1 MASVINGT
9 NIVLYEYDS
18 NAIYYFNGG
27 TAQGTFDSIVCKE
40 LSRSQVAGTSVDF
53 NKTGAGTIASFI
65 TDALDP
71 NVTTIPAGTWTFSAY
86 YSILTA
92 FAGAQVQ
99 YELYKYNG
107 SVATLLFSSAA
118 TSTTTLTTLVKTLYT
133 TTMTVTQ
140 TTIAATDRLLI
151 KVIYAGT
158 TTNQITLYTQSTNV
172 AQVTTTIPL
181 GTPMGAST
189 SCSFE
194 ASTEQVEVTSQTSAW
209 FREFKNDI
217 TSWTVNCD
225 GFIALSGY
233 SYLAL
238 MQKQLNR
245 ASIDVRFSI
254 DNDNADASGTYGY
267 SIVSGTANI
276 TSISLSAPVEGAS
289 TYSLAL
295 QGTGAYSITGTQ
307 VIDGGSTISTSS
319 VNSFSYTAAGGETS
333 VTFAGAIGATCISVT
348 RGGVEV
354 RLIAT
359 SGVPTDENV
368 SFNSATGVL
377 TFATARPLEVD
388 EFVRMIVK

>member
-1 MASVINGT
+1 MASAINGT

-71 NVTTIPAGTWTFSAY
+71 GVTTIPAGTWTFSAY

-92 FAGAQVQ
+92 FASAQVK

-107 SVATLLFSSAA
+107 SVATLLFTSA
-118 TSTTTLTTLVKTLYT
+118 TTTTLTSLAKTLYT
-133 TTMTVTQ
+133 TQMTVTE
-140 TTIAATDRLLI
+140 TTISATDRLLV
-151 KVIYAGT
+151 KVVYFGT

-194 ASTEQVEVTSQTSAW
+194 SSTDQVEVTSQTSAW

-217 TSWTVNCD
+217 TSWTVTCD

-254 DNDNADASGTYGY
+254 DNDNDDGSGTYGY

-289 TYSLAL
+289 TYSLSL

-319 VNSFSYTAAGGETS
+319 VNSFSYVAAGGETS

-354 RLIAT
+354 RAIAT
-359 SGVPTDENV
+359 SGTPTDENV

-388 EFVRMIVK
+388 EFVRMITK

>member
-1 MASVINGT
+1 MASAINGT

-18 NAIYYFNGG
+18 NAIYFFNGG

-53 NKTGAGTIASFI
+53 TKTGAGTIASFI

-71 NVTTIPAGTWTFSAY
+71 GVTTIPAGTWTFSAY

-107 SVATLLFSSAA
+107 SIATLLFASE
-118 TSTTTLTTLVKTLYT
+118 VKTLT
-133 TTMTVTQ
+133 ALTKTLISNEMPVTQ
-140 TTIAATDRLLI
+140 TTISATDRLLI

-158 TTNQITLYTQSTNV
+158 TTNQITLYTQSSNV

-181 GTPMGAST
+181 GTPFGAST
-189 SCSFE
+189 NCTFNTSVD
-194 ASTEQVEVTSQTSAW
+194 QVEITTLATGSYKEYIGSQINWDVS
-209 FREFKNDI
+209 
-217 TSWTVNCD
+217 VD
-225 GFIALSGY
+225 GLIALSGY
-233 SYLAL
+233 SYLSL
-238 MQKQLNR
+238 LSKLQNKQ
-245 ASIDVRFSI
+245 SIEVRFSI
-254 DNDNADASGTYGY
+254 DNDNADGTDTYGY
-267 SIVSGTANI
+267 SVIAGTCNI
-276 TSISLSAPVEGAS
+276 ISLDINGPMENASSYSAS
-289 TYSLAL
+289 L

-333 VTFAGAIGATCISVT
+333 VTFAGAIGSTCISVT

-354 RLIAT
+354 RTIAT

-388 EFVRMIVK
+388 EFVRMITK

>member
-1 MASVINGT
+1 MASAINGT

-40 LSRSQVAGTSVDF
+40 LSRSQVGGTSVTF
-53 NKTGAGTIASFI
+53 TKTGAGTIASFI

-71 NVTTIPAGTWTFSAY
+71 GVTTIPAGTWSFSAY

-99 YELYKYNG
+99 YQLYKYNG
-107 SVATLLFSSAA
+107 SVATLLFTSAATTLTA
-118 TSTTTLTTLVKTLYT
+118 TSTTLYST
-133 TTMTVTQ
+133 AMTVTQ
-140 TTIAATDRLLI
+140 TTISATDRLLI
-151 KVIYAGT
+151 KVIYTGV
-158 TTNQITLYTQSTNV
+158 TTNQITLYTQGGNI

-189 SCSFE
+189 SCTFE
-194 ASTEQVEVTSQTSAW
+194 SSTEQVEVTSQTSAW
-209 FREFKNDI
+209 FREFKNDVS
-217 TSWTVNCD
+217 SWTVSCD
-225 GFIALSGY
+225 GFVALSGY

-238 MQKQLNR
+238 MQKQLDR

-254 DNDNADASGTYGY
+254 DNDNADASDTYGY

-289 TYSLAL
+289 TYSLSL
-295 QGTGAYSITGTQ
+295 QGTGAFAISGTQ
-307 VIDGGSTISTSS
+307 VINGGSTISTSS
-319 VNSFSYTAAGGETS
+319 VNSYSYTAAGGETT
-333 VTFAGAIGATCISVT
+333 VTFVGAIGSTCMSVT

-354 RLIAT
+354 RIINT
-359 SGVPTDENV
+359 SGVPTGEDVTYNT
-368 SFNSATGVL
+368 ATGVI
-377 TFATARPLEVD
+377 TFATARALESD
-388 EFVRMIVK
+388 EFIRAIFA

>member
-1 MASVINGT
+1 MASAINGT

-40 LSRSQVAGTSVDF
+40 LSRSQVGGTSVTF
-53 NKTGAGTIASFI
+53 TKTGAGTIASFI

-71 NVTTIPAGTWTFSAY
+71 GVTTIPAGTWTFSAY

-107 SVATLLFSSAA
+107 SVATLLFTSSATTLTA
-118 TSTTTLTTLVKTLYT
+118 TSTTLYST
-133 TTMTVTQ
+133 AMTVTQ
-140 TTIAATDRLLI
+140 TTISATDRLLI

-158 TTNQITLYTQSTNV
+158 TTNQITLYTQASNL

-189 SCSFE
+189 SCTFE
-194 ASTEQVEVTSQTSAW
+194 SSTEQVEVTSQTSAW
-209 FREFKNDI
+209 FREFKNDVS
-217 TSWTVNCD
+217 SWTVSCD
-225 GFIALSGY
+225 GFVALSGY

-238 MQKQLNR
+238 MQKQLDR

-254 DNDNADASGTYGY
+254 DNDNADGSDTYGY
-267 SIVSGTANI
+267 SVVSGTANI

-289 TYSLAL
+289 TYSLSL
-295 QGTGAYSITGTQ
+295 QGTGAYAISGTQ
-307 VIDGGSTISTSS
+307 VINGGSTISTSS
-319 VNSFSYTAAGGETS
+319 VGSYSYTAAGGETT
-333 VTFAGAIGATCISVT
+333 VTFVAAIGSTLMSVT

-354 RLIAT
+354 RTINT
-359 SGVPTDENV
+359 SGVPTGEDVTYNT
-368 SFNSATGVL
+368 ATGVI
-377 TFATARPLEVD
+377 TFATARALESD
-388 EFVRMIVK
+388 EFIRAIFA

>member
-53 NKTGAGTIASFI
+53 TKTGAGTIASFI

-71 NVTTIPAGTWTFSAY
+71 GVTTIPAGTWTFSAY

-107 SVATLLFSSAA
+107 SVATLLFTSAA
-118 TSTTTLTTLVKTLYT
+118 TTLTALVKTLYS

-140 TTIAATDRLLI
+140 TTISATDRLLI

-158 TTNQITLYTQSTNV
+158 TTNQITLYTQSSNV

-194 ASTEQVEVTSQTSAW
+194 SSTDQVEVTSQTSAW

-217 TSWTVNCD
+217 TSWTVTCD

-238 MQKQLNR
+238 MQKQLDR

-254 DNDNADASGTYGY
+254 DNDNADASDTYGY

-295 QGTGAYSITGTQ
+295 QGTGAYAITGTQ
-307 VIDGGSTISTSS
+307 VISGGSSVTVSS
-319 VNSFSYTAAGGETS
+319 MNSYSYTAAGGETT
-333 VTFAGAIGATCISVT
+333 VTFVAAIGSTCISVT

-354 RLIAT
+354 RTINT
-359 SGVPTDENV
+359 SGTPTGENV
-368 SFNSATGVL
+368 TFNTATGVI
-377 TFATARPLEVD
+377 TFATARALESD
-388 EFVRMIVK
+388 EFIRAIFA

>member
-53 NKTGAGTIASFI
+53 NKTGSGTIASFI

-71 NVTTIPAGTWTFSAY
+71 GVTTIPAGTWTFSAY

-107 SVATLLFSSAA
+107 SVATLLF
-118 TSTTTLTTLVKTLYT
+118 TSEVKTLT
-133 TTMTVTQ
+133 ALTKTLISNEMPVTQ
-140 TTIAATDRLLI
+140 TTISATDRLLI

-158 TTNQITLYTQSTNV
+158 TTNQITLYTQSSNP

-238 MQKQLNR
+238 MQKQLDR

-254 DNDNADASGTYGY
+254 DNDNADASDTYGY

-307 VIDGGSTISTSS
+307 VISGGSSVTVSS
-319 VNSFSYTAAGGETS
+319 MNSYSYTAAGGETS
-333 VTFAGAIGATCISVT
+333 VTFSGAIGGTCISVT

-368 SFNSATGVL
+368 SFNSATGVI
-377 TFATARPLEVD
+377 TFATARPLESD
-388 EFVRMIVK
+388 EFIRAIFA

>member
-1 MASVINGT
+1 MASAINGT

-40 LSRSQVAGTSVDF
+40 LSRSQVGGTSVTF
-53 NKTGAGTIASFI
+53 TKTGAGTIASFI

-71 NVTTIPAGTWTFSAY
+71 GVTTIPAGTWTFSAY

-107 SVATLLFSSAA
+107 SVATLLFTSAA
-118 TSTTTLTTLVKTLYT
+118 TTLTALASTLYST
-133 TTMTVTQ
+133 AMTVTQ
-140 TTIAATDRLLI
+140 TTISATDRLLI
-151 KVIYAGT
+151 KVIYTGV
-158 TTNQITLYTQSTNV
+158 TTNQITLYTQGGNI

-189 SCSFE
+189 SCTFE
-194 ASTEQVEVTSQTSAW
+194 SSTEQVEVTSQTSAW
-209 FREFKNDI
+209 FREFKNDVS
-217 TSWTVNCD
+217 SWTVSCD
-225 GFIALSGY
+225 GFVALSGY

-238 MQKQLNR
+238 MQKQLDR

-254 DNDNADASGTYGY
+254 DNDNADGSDTYGY

-289 TYSLAL
+289 TYSLSL
-295 QGTGAYSITGTQ
+295 QGTGAFAISGTQ
-307 VIDGGSTISTSS
+307 VINGGSTISTSS
-319 VNSFSYTAAGGETS
+319 VTSYSYTAAGGETT
-333 VTFAGAIGATCISVT
+333 VTFVGAIGSTCMSVT

-354 RLIAT
+354 RIINT
-359 SGVPTDENV
+359 SGVPTGENV
-368 SFNSATGVL
+368 TFNTATGII
-377 TFATARPLEVD
+377 TFASARALESD
-388 EFVRMIVK
+388 EFIRAIFA

>member
-1 MASVINGT
+1 MASAINGT

-40 LSRSQVAGTSVDF
+40 LSRSQVGGTSVTF
-53 NKTGAGTIASFI
+53 TKTGAGTIASFI

-71 NVTTIPAGTWTFSAY
+71 GVTTIPAGTWTFSAY

-107 SVATLLFSSAA
+107 SVATLLFTSSATTLTA
-118 TSTTTLTTLVKTLYT
+118 TSTTLYT
-133 TTMTVTQ
+133 TAMTVTQ
-140 TTIAATDRLLI
+140 TTISATDRLLI
-151 KVIYAGT
+151 KVNYAGT
-158 TTNQITLYTQSTNV
+158 TTNQITLYTQASNL

-189 SCSFE
+189 SCTFE
-194 ASTEQVEVTSQTSAW
+194 SSTEQIEVTSQTSAW
-209 FREFKNDI
+209 FREFKNDVS
-217 TSWTVNCD
+217 SWTVSCD
-225 GFIALSGY
+225 GFVALSGY

-238 MQKQLNR
+238 MQKQLDR

-254 DNDNADASGTYGY
+254 DNDNADGSDTYGY
-267 SIVSGTANI
+267 SVVSGTANI

-289 TYSLAL
+289 TYSLSL
-295 QGTGAYSITGTQ
+295 QGTGAFAISGTQ
-307 VIDGGSTISTSS
+307 VINGGSTISTSS
-319 VNSFSYTAAGGETS
+319 VNSYSYTAAGGETT
-333 VTFAGAIGATCISVT
+333 VTFVGAIGSTCMSVT

-354 RLIAT
+354 RIINT
-359 SGVPTDENV
+359 SGVPTGENV
-368 SFNSATGVL
+368 TFNTATGII
-377 TFATARPLEVD
+377 TFASARALESD
-388 EFVRMIVK
+388 EFIRAIFA

>member
-53 NKTGAGTIASFI
+53 TKTGAGTIAAFI

-71 NVTTIPAGTWTFSAY
+71 GVTTIPAGTWTFSAY

-99 YELYKYNG
+99 YKLYKYNG
-107 SVATLLFSSAA
+107 SVATLLFTSSA
-118 TSTTTLTTLVKTLYT
+118 TTLTALTSTLYST
-133 TTMTVTQ
+133 AMTVTQ
-140 TTIAATDRLLI
+140 TTISATDRLLI
-151 KVIYAGT
+151 EVIYAGT
-158 TTNQITLYTQSTNV
+158 TTNQITLYTQSSNV

-254 DNDNADASGTYGY
+254 DNDNADASGAYGY

>member
-1 MASVINGT
+1 MASAINGT

-53 NKTGAGTIASFI
+53 TKTGAGTIASFI

-71 NVTTIPAGTWTFSAY
+71 GVTTIPAGTWTFSAY

-107 SVATLLFSSAA
+107 SIATLLFTSSA
-118 TSTTTLTTLVKTLYT
+118 TTLTALTKTLYST
-133 TTMTVTQ
+133 AMTVTQ
-140 TTIAATDRLLI
+140 TTISATDRLLI

-158 TTNQITLYTQSTNV
+158 TTNQITLYTQSSNV

-181 GTPMGAST
+181 GTPFGAST
-189 SCSFE
+189 NCTFSTSVDQNE
-194 ASTEQVEVTSQTSAW
+194 ITTYASNSYKEYIGSQINWYVS
-209 FREFKNDI
+209 
-217 TSWTVNCD
+217 VD
-225 GFIALSGY
+225 GLIALSGY
-233 SYLAL
+233 SYLSL
-238 MQKQLNR
+238 LSKLQNKQ
-245 ASIDVRFSI
+245 SIEVRFSI
-254 DNDNADASGTYGY
+254 DNDNADGSGTYGY
-267 SIVSGTANI
+267 SVIAGTCNIVSLDINGPMENA
-276 TSISLSAPVEGAS
+276 SSYSAS
-289 TYSLAL
+289 L

-333 VTFAGAIGATCISVT
+333 VTFSGAIGATCISVT

>member
-27 TAQGTFDSIVCKE
+27 TTQGTFDSIVCKE

-53 NKTGAGTIASFI
+53 NKTGAGTIAAFI

-71 NVTTIPAGTWTFSAY
+71 GVTTIPAGTWTFSAY

-92 FAGAQVQ
+92 FASAQVK

-107 SVATLLFSSAA
+107 SVATLLF
-118 TSTTTLTTLVKTLYT
+118 TSNITTLGFLTKTLYT
-133 TTMTVTQ
+133 TDMPVTQ

-151 KVIYAGT
+151 KVIYLGT
-158 TTNQITLYTQSTNV
+158 TTNQITLYTQSSNP

-194 ASTEQVEVTSQTSAW
+194 SSTDQIEVTSQTSAW

-217 TSWTVNCD
+217 TSWTVTCD

-245 ASIDVRFSI
+245 AAIDVRFSI
-254 DNDNADASGTYGY
+254 DNDNDDNSDTYGY

-289 TYSLAL
+289 TYSLSL

-319 VNSFSYTAAGGETS
+319 VNSFSYIAAGGETS
-333 VTFAGAIGATCISVT
+333 VTFAGAIGSTCISVT

-354 RLIAT
+354 RAIAT
-359 SGVPTDENV
+359 SGTPTDENV

>member
-53 NKTGAGTIASFI
+53 TKTGAGTIASFI

-71 NVTTIPAGTWTFSAY
+71 GVTTIPAGTWTFSAY

-107 SVATLLFSSAA
+107 SVATLLFTSAA
-118 TSTTTLTTLVKTLYT
+118 TTLTALVKTLYS

-140 TTIAATDRLLI
+140 TTISATDRLLI

-158 TTNQITLYTQSTNV
+158 TTNQITLYTQSSNV

-319 VNSFSYTAAGGETS
+319 VNSFSYVAAGGETS

-354 RLIAT
+354 RAIAT
-359 SGVPTDENV
+359 SGTPTDENV

>member
-53 NKTGAGTIASFI
+53 NKTGAGTIAAFI
-65 TDALDP
+65 TDTLDP
-71 NVTTIPAGTWTFSAY
+71 GVTTIPAGTWTFSAY
-86 YSILTA
+86 YSIATA
-92 FAGAQVQ
+92 FAGAQVK

-107 SVATLLFSSAA
+107 SVATLLFTSA
-118 TSTTTLTTLVKTLYT
+118 TTTTLTSLAKTLYT
-133 TTMTVTQ
+133 TQMTVTE
-140 TTIAATDRLLI
+140 TTISATDRLLV
-151 KVIYAGT
+151 KVVYFGT
-158 TTNQITLYTQSTNV
+158 TTNQITLYTQSSNV

-194 ASTEQVEVTSQTSAW
+194 SSTDQVEVTSQTSAW

-254 DNDNADASGTYGY
+254 NNDNADGSGVYGY

-289 TYSLAL
+289 TYSLSL

-319 VNSFSYTAAGGETS
+319 VNSFSYVAAGGETS

-354 RLIAT
+354 RSIAT

>member
-18 NAIYYFNGG
+18 NAIYFFNGDFG
-27 TAQGTFDSIVCKE
+27 GGVFDGIVCKQM
-40 LSRSQVAGTSVDF
+40 SRTQEVQTSSNF
-53 NKTGAGTIASFI
+53 TKTGAGTIAAFI
-65 TDALDP
+65 TDAGEP
-71 NVTTIPAGTWTFSAY
+71 GVTTIPAGTWTFSAY
-86 YSILTA
+86 YSIVTSPA
-92 FAGAQVQ
+92 NAKIK

-107 SVATLLFSSAA
+107 SVATLLFTSAE
-118 TSTTTLTTLVKTLYT
+118 TTLGFTAKTLYT
-133 TTMTVTQ
+133 TAMTVTE
-140 TTIAATDRLLI
+140 TTIGSTDRLLV
-151 KVIYAGT
+151 KVIYLGT
-158 TTNQITLYTQSTNV
+158 TTNQITIYTQFTNP

-209 FREFKNDI
+209 FREFKSDI

-254 DNDNADASGTYGY
+254 DNDNADNSDTYGY

-295 QGTGAYSITGTQ
+295 QGTGPYSITGTQ

-319 VNSFSYTAAGGETS
+319 VNSFSYTAAGGETT
-333 VTFAGAIGATCISVT
+333 VTFSGAIGSTCISVT

-354 RLIAT
+354 RTIAT

-368 SFNSATGVL
+368 TFNSATGVL

-388 EFVRMIVK
+388 EFVRMITK

>member
-53 NKTGAGTIASFI
+53 TKTGAGTIAAFI

-71 NVTTIPAGTWTFSAY
+71 GVTTIPAGTWTFSAY

-107 SVATLLFSSAA
+107 SVATLLFTSAA
-118 TSTTTLTTLVKTLYT
+118 TTTTTLTALTKTLYT
-133 TTMTVTQ
+133 TTMVVTQ

-158 TTNQITLYTQSTNV
+158 TTNQITLYTQSSNV

-194 ASTEQVEVTSQTSAW
+194 SSTDQIEVTSQTSAW

-217 TSWTVNCD
+217 TSWTVTCD

-289 TYSLAL
+289 TYSLSL

-319 VNSFSYTAAGGETS
+319 VNSFSYIAAGGETS

-354 RLIAT
+354 RAIAT

>member
-71 NVTTIPAGTWTFSAY
+71 GVTTIPAGTWTFSAY

-99 YELYKYNG
+99 YQLYKYNG
-107 SVATLLFSSAA
+107 SVATLLFTSAA
-118 TSTTTLTTLVKTLYT
+118 TTLTALAKTLYST
-133 TTMTVTQ
+133 AMTVTQ

-158 TTNQITLYTQSTNV
+158 TTNQITLYTQSSNE

-238 MQKQLNR
+238 MQKQLDR

-254 DNDNADASGTYGY
+254 DNDNADASDTYGY

-307 VIDGGSTISTSS
+307 VISGGTSLTVSTM
-319 VNSFSYTAAGGETS
+319 NSYSYTAAGGETS
-333 VTFAGAIGATCISVT
+333 VTFLAAIGSNCISVT

-354 RLIAT
+354 RTIAT

-368 SFNSATGVL
+368 SFNSATGVI
-377 TFATARPLEVD
+377 TFATARPLESD
-388 EFVRMIVK
+388 EFIRAIFA

>member
-1 MASVINGT
+1 MASAINGT

-40 LSRSQVAGTSVDF
+40 LSRSQVGGTSVTF
-53 NKTGAGTIASFI
+53 TKTGAGTIASFI

-71 NVTTIPAGTWTFSAY
+71 GVTTIPAGTWTFSAY

-107 SVATLLFSSAA
+107 SVATLLFTSSA
-118 TSTTTLTTLVKTLYT
+118 TTLTALASTLYST
-133 TTMTVTQ
+133 AMTVTQ
-140 TTIAATDRLLI
+140 TTISATDRLLI
-151 KVIYAGT
+151 KVNYAGT
-158 TTNQITLYTQSTNV
+158 TTNQITLYTQASNL

-189 SCSFE
+189 SCTFE
-194 ASTEQVEVTSQTSAW
+194 SSTEQVEVTSQTSAF
-209 FREFKNDI
+209 FREFKNDVS
-217 TSWTVNCD
+217 SWTVSCD
-225 GFIALSGY
+225 GFVALSGY

-238 MQKQLNR
+238 MQKQLDR

-254 DNDNADASGTYGY
+254 DNDNADGSDTYGY
-267 SIVSGTANI
+267 SVVSGTANI

-289 TYSLAL
+289 TYSLSL
-295 QGTGAYSITGTQ
+295 QGTGAFAISGTQ
-307 VIDGGSTISTSS
+307 VINGGSTISTSS
-319 VNSFSYTAAGGETS
+319 VNSYSYTAAGGETT
-333 VTFAGAIGATCISVT
+333 VTFVGAIGSTCMSVT

-354 RLIAT
+354 RIINT
-359 SGVPTDENV
+359 SGVPTGENV
-368 SFNSATGVL
+368 TFNTATGII
-377 TFATARPLEVD
+377 TFASARALESD
-388 EFVRMIVK
+388 EFIRAIFA

>member
-1 MASVINGT
+1 MASAINGT

-53 NKTGAGTIASFI
+53 TKTGAGTIASFI

-71 NVTTIPAGTWTFSAY
+71 GVTTIPAGTWTFSAY

-107 SVATLLFSSAA
+107 SVATLLFTSAA
-118 TSTTTLTTLVKTLYT
+118 TTLTALVKTLYS

-140 TTIAATDRLLI
+140 TTISATDRLLI

-158 TTNQITLYTQSTNV
+158 TTNQITLYTQSSNE

-238 MQKQLNR
+238 MQKQLDR

-254 DNDNADASGTYGY
+254 DNDNADASDTYGY

-295 QGTGAYSITGTQ
+295 QGTGAYAITGTQ
-307 VIDGGSTISTSS
+307 VISGGSSVTVSS
-319 VNSFSYTAAGGETS
+319 MNSYSYTAAGGETT
-333 VTFAGAIGATCISVT
+333 VTFVAAIGSTCISVT

-354 RLIAT
+354 RTINT
-359 SGVPTDENV
+359 SGTPTGENV
-368 SFNSATGVL
+368 TFNTATGVI
-377 TFATARPLEVD
+377 TFATARALESD
-388 EFVRMIVK
+388 EFIRAIFA

>member
-27 TAQGTFDSIVCKE
+27 TAQGTFDTIVCKE

-53 NKTGAGTIASFI
+53 NKTGAGTIAAFI
-65 TDALDP
+65 TDTLDP
-71 NVTTIPAGTWTFSAY
+71 GVTTIPAGTWTFSAY
-86 YSILTA
+86 YSIATA
-92 FAGAQVQ
+92 FAGAQVK

-107 SVATLLFSSAA
+107 SVATLLFTSA
-118 TSTTTLTTLVKTLYT
+118 TTTTLTSLAKTLYT
-133 TTMTVTQ
+133 TQMTVTE
-140 TTIAATDRLLI
+140 TTISATDRLLV
-151 KVIYAGT
+151 KVVYFGT
-158 TTNQITLYTQSTNV
+158 TTNQITLYTQSSNV

-194 ASTEQVEVTSQTSAW
+194 SSTDQVEVTSQTSAW
-209 FREFKNDI
+209 FREFKNDVS
-217 TSWTVNCD
+217 SWTVNCD

-254 DNDNADASGTYGY
+254 NNDNADGSGVYGY

-319 VNSFSYTAAGGETS
+319 VNSFSYVAAGGETS

-354 RLIAT
+354 RSIAT

>member
-1 MASVINGT
+1 MASAINGT

-71 NVTTIPAGTWTFSAY
+71 GVTTIPAGTWTFSAY

-92 FAGAQVQ
+92 FAGAQVR

-107 SVATLLFSSAA
+107 SVATLLFTSAA
-118 TSTTTLTTLVKTLYT
+118 TTLTSLTKTLYST
-133 TTMTVTQ
+133 AMTVTQ
-140 TTIAATDRLLI
+140 TTISATDRLLI

-158 TTNQITLYTQSTNV
+158 TTNQITLYTQSSNV

-181 GTPMGAST
+181 GTPFGAST
-189 SCSFE
+189 NCTFSTSVDQNE
-194 ASTEQVEVTSQTSAW
+194 ITTYASNSYKEYIGSQINWEVS
-209 FREFKNDI
+209 
-217 TSWTVNCD
+217 VD
-225 GFIALSGY
+225 GLIALSGY
-233 SYLAL
+233 SYLSL
-238 MQKQLNR
+238 LSKLQNKQ
-245 ASIDVRFSI
+245 SIEVRFSI
-254 DNDNADASGTYGY
+254 DNDNADGTDTYGY
-267 SIVSGTANI
+267 SVIAGTCNIVSLDINGPMENASSYSAN
-276 TSISLSAPVEGAS
+276 
-289 TYSLAL
+289 L

-333 VTFAGAIGATCISVT
+333 VTFAGAIGSACISVT

-368 SFNSATGVL
+368 SFNSATGVI
-377 TFATARPLEVD
+377 TFATARPLESD
-388 EFVRMIVK
+388 EFIRAIFA

>member
-53 NKTGAGTIASFI
+53 NKTGAGIIASFI

-71 NVTTIPAGTWTFSAY
+71 GVTTIPAGTWTFSAY

-107 SVATLLFSSAA
+107 SVATLLFTSAA
-118 TSTTTLTTLVKTLYT
+118 TTLTALPKTLYST
-133 TTMTVTQ
+133 AMTVTQ

-158 TTNQITLYTQSTNV
+158 TTNQITLYTQSTNE

-238 MQKQLNR
+238 MQKQLDR

-254 DNDNADASGTYGY
+254 DNDNADASDTYGY

-295 QGTGAYSITGTQ
+295 QGTGAYAITGTQ

-333 VTFAGAIGATCISVT
+333 VTFAGAIGASCISVT

-354 RLIAT
+354 RAIAT

>member
-1 MASVINGT
+1 MASAINGT
-9 NIVLYEYDS
+9 NIILYEYDS

-65 TDALDP
+65 TGALDP
-71 NVTTIPAGTWTFSAY
+71 GVTTIPAGTWTFSAY

-107 SVATLLFSSAA
+107 SISTLLFTSAA
-118 TSTTTLTTLVKTLYT
+118 TTLTALPKTLYS

-158 TTNQITLYTQSTNV
+158 TTNQITLYTQSSNV

-181 GTPMGAST
+181 GTPFGAST
-189 SCSFE
+189 NCTFSTSVDQNE
-194 ASTEQVEVTSQTSAW
+194 ITTYASNSYKEYIGSQINWDVS
-209 FREFKNDI
+209 
-217 TSWTVNCD
+217 VD
-225 GFIALSGY
+225 GLIALSGY
-233 SYLAL
+233 SYLSL
-238 MQKQLNR
+238 LSKLQNKQ
-245 ASIDVRFSI
+245 SIEVRFSI
-254 DNDNADASGTYGY
+254 DNDNADGSGTYGY
-267 SIVSGTANI
+267 SVIAGTCNIVSLDINGPMENA
-276 TSISLSAPVEGAS
+276 SSYSAS
-289 TYSLAL
+289 L

>member
-27 TAQGTFDSIVCKE
+27 TAQGTFDTIVCKE

-53 NKTGAGTIASFI
+53 NKTGAGTIAAFI

-71 NVTTIPAGTWTFSAY
+71 GVTTIPAGTWTFSAY

-92 FAGAQVQ
+92 FASAQVK

-107 SVATLLFSSAA
+107 SVATLLFTSA
-118 TSTTTLTTLVKTLYT
+118 TTTLGFLTTTLYSTA
-133 TTMTVTQ
+133 MTVTQ
-140 TTIAATDRLLI
+140 TTISATDRLLI
-151 KVIYAGT
+151 KVVYFNT
-158 TTNQITLYTQSTNV
+158 TTNQITLYTQASNL

-189 SCSFE
+189 SCTFE
-194 ASTEQVEVTSQTSAW
+194 SSTEQVEVTSQTSAW
-209 FREFKNDI
+209 FREFKNDVS
-217 TSWTVNCD
+217 SWTVSCD
-225 GFIALSGY
+225 GFVALSGY

-238 MQKQLNR
+238 MQKQLDR

-254 DNDNADASGTYGY
+254 DNDNADGSDTYGY
-267 SIVSGTANI
+267 SVVSGTANI

-289 TYSLAL
+289 TYSLSL
-295 QGTGAYSITGTQ
+295 QGTGAYAISGTQ
-307 VIDGGSTISTSS
+307 VINGGSTISTSS
-319 VNSFSYTAAGGETS
+319 VTSYSYTAAGGETT
-333 VTFAGAIGATCISVT
+333 VTFVAAIGSACVSVT

-354 RLIAT
+354 RIINT
-359 SGVPTDENV
+359 SGVPTGEDVTYNT
-368 SFNSATGVL
+368 ATGVI
-377 TFATARPLEVD
+377 TFATSRALEAD
-388 EFVRMIVK
+388 EFIRAIFA

>member
-71 NVTTIPAGTWTFSAY
+71 GVTTIPAGTWTFSAY

-107 SVATLLFSSAA
+107 SVATLLFTSAA
-118 TSTTTLTTLVKTLYT
+118 TTLTALPKTLYS

-158 TTNQITLYTQSTNV
+158 TTNQITLYTQSSNV

-238 MQKQLNR
+238 MQKQLDR

-254 DNDNADASGTYGY
+254 DNDNADASDTYGY

>member
-53 NKTGAGTIASFI
+53 TKTGAGTIASFI

-71 NVTTIPAGTWTFSAY
+71 GVTTIPAGTWTFSAY

-107 SVATLLFSSAA
+107 SVATLLFTSAA
-118 TSTTTLTTLVKTLYT
+118 TSTTTLTALVKTLYS

-140 TTIAATDRLLI
+140 TTISATDRLLI

-158 TTNQITLYTQSTNV
+158 TTNQITLYTQSSNE

-238 MQKQLNR
+238 MQKQLDR

-254 DNDNADASGTYGY
+254 DNDNADASDTYGY

-295 QGTGAYSITGTQ
+295 QGTGAYAITGTQ
-307 VIDGGSTISTSS
+307 VISGGSSVTVSS
-319 VNSFSYTAAGGETS
+319 MNSYSYTAAGGETT
-333 VTFAGAIGATCISVT
+333 VTFVAAIGSTCISVT

-354 RLIAT
+354 RTINT
-359 SGVPTDENV
+359 SGTPTGENV
-368 SFNSATGVL
+368 TFNTATGVI
-377 TFATARPLEVD
+377 TFATARALESD
-388 EFVRMIVK
+388 EFIRAIFA

>member
-1 MASVINGT
+1 MASAINGT

-53 NKTGAGTIASFI
+53 TKTGAGTIASFI

-71 NVTTIPAGTWTFSAY
+71 GVTTIPAGTWTFSAY

-92 FAGAQVQ
+92 FAGAQVK

-107 SVATLLFSSAA
+107 SIATLLF
-118 TSTTTLTTLVKTLYT
+118 TSEVKTLT
-133 TTMTVTQ
+133 ALTKTLISNEMPVTQ

-151 KVIYAGT
+151 KVIYLGT
-158 TTNQITLYTQSTNV
+158 TTNQITLYTQSSNV
-172 AQVTTTIPL
+172 GQVTTTIPL
-181 GTPMGAST
+181 GTPFGAST
-189 SCSFE
+189 NCTFNTSVD
-194 ASTEQVEVTSQTSAW
+194 QVE
-209 FREFKNDI
+209 I
-217 TSWTVNCD
+217 TSLATGSYKEYIGSQINWDVSVD
-225 GFIALSGY
+225 GLIALSGY
-233 SYLAL
+233 SYLSL
-238 MQKQLNR
+238 LSKLQNKQ
-245 ASIDVRFSI
+245 SIQVRFSI
-254 DNDNADASGTYGY
+254 DNDNGDGTDTYGY
-267 SIVSGTANI
+267 SIIAGTCNI
-276 TSISLSAPVEGAS
+276 ISLDINGPMENASSYSAN
-289 TYSLAL
+289 L

>member
-1 MASVINGT
+1 MPNAINGT

-40 LSRSQVAGTSVDF
+40 LSRSQVGGTSVTF
-53 NKTGAGTIASFI
+53 TKTGAGTIASFI

-71 NVTTIPAGTWTFSAY
+71 GVTTIPAGTWTFSAY

-99 YELYKYNG
+99 YQLYKYNG
-107 SVATLLFSSAA
+107 SVATLLFTSSA
-118 TSTTTLTTLVKTLYT
+118 TTLTALATTLYST
-133 TTMTVTQ
+133 AMTVTQ
-140 TTIAATDRLLI
+140 TTISATDRLLI

-158 TTNQITLYTQSTNV
+158 TTNQITLYTQASNL

-189 SCSFE
+189 SCTFE
-194 ASTEQVEVTSQTSAW
+194 SSTEQVEVTSQTSAW
-209 FREFKNDI
+209 FREFKNDVS
-217 TSWTVNCD
+217 SWTVSCD

-238 MQKQLNR
+238 MQKQLDR

-254 DNDNADASGTYGY
+254 DNDNADGSDTYGY
-267 SIVSGTANI
+267 SVVSGTANI

-289 TYSLAL
+289 TYSLSL
-295 QGTGAYSITGTQ
+295 QGTGAYAISGTQ
-307 VIDGGSTISTSS
+307 VINGGSTISTSS
-319 VNSFSYTAAGGETS
+319 VNSYSYTAAGGETT
-333 VTFAGAIGATCISVT
+333 VTFVAAIGSACVSVT

-354 RLIAT
+354 RIINT
-359 SGVPTDENV
+359 SGVPTGENV
-368 SFNSATGVL
+368 TYNTATGVI
-377 TFATARPLEVD
+377 TFATARALEAD
-388 EFVRMIVK
+388 EFIRAIFA

>member
-18 NAIYYFNGG
+18 NAIYYFNGDFG
-27 TAQGTFDSIVCKE
+27 GGIFDGIVCKE
-40 LSRSQVAGTSVDF
+40 MSRTQEGAISSNFT
-53 NKTGAGTIASFI
+53 KTGAGTIAAFI
-65 TDALDP
+65 TDAGDP
-71 NVTTIPAGTWTFSAY
+71 GVTTIPGGTWTFSAY

-92 FAGAQVQ
+92 FAGAKIK
-99 YELYKYNG
+99 YELYKYDG
-107 SVATLLFSSAA
+107 SVATLLFTSAE
-118 TSTTTLTTLVKTLYT
+118 TTLTALTKTLYST
-133 TTMTVTQ
+133 AMTVTQ
-140 TTIAATDRLLI
+140 TSISATDRLLI
-151 KVIYAGT
+151 KVIYTGT
-158 TTNQITLYTQSTNV
+158 TTNQITIYTQADNV

-189 SCSFE
+189 NCSFE
-194 ASTEQVEVTSQTSAW
+194 ATTEQVEVTSQTSAW
-209 FREFKNDI
+209 FREFKSDV

-245 ASIDVRFSI
+245 SPIDVRFSI
-254 DNDNADASGTYGY
+254 DNDNADGSGTYGY
-267 SIVSGTANI
+267 SIVNGTANI
-276 TSISLSAPVEGAS
+276 TSISLSGPVEGAS
-289 TYSLAL
+289 TYSLSL

-333 VTFAGAIGATCISVT
+333 ITFIGAVGATCISVT

-354 RLIAT
+354 RTINT
-359 SGVPTDENV
+359 SGTPTGEDV
-368 SFNSATGVL
+368 TFNSATGVL
-377 TFATARPLEVD
+377 TFATARALESD
-388 EFVRMIVK
+388 EFVRVITK

>member
-53 NKTGAGTIASFI
+53 NKTGAGTIAAFI

-71 NVTTIPAGTWTFSAY
+71 GVTTIPAGTWTFSAY

-107 SVATLLFSSAA
+107 SVATLLFTSAA
-118 TSTTTLTTLVKTLYT
+118 TSTTTLTTLAKTLYT
-133 TTMTVTQ
+133 TTMVVTQ
-140 TTIAATDRLLI
+140 TTISATDRLLI

-194 ASTEQVEVTSQTSAW
+194 SSTDQVEVTSQTSAW

-217 TSWTVNCD
+217 TSWTVTCD

-238 MQKQLNR
+238 MQKQLDR

-254 DNDNADASGTYGY
+254 DNDNADASDTYGY

-295 QGTGAYSITGTQ
+295 QGTGAYAITGTQ
-307 VIDGGSTISTSS
+307 VISGGSSVTVSS
-319 VNSFSYTAAGGETS
+319 MNSYSYTAAGGETT
-333 VTFAGAIGATCISVT
+333 VTFVAAIGSTCISVT

-354 RLIAT
+354 RTINT
-359 SGVPTDENV
+359 SGTPTGENV
-368 SFNSATGVL
+368 TFNTATGVI
-377 TFATARPLEVD
+377 TFATARALESD
-388 EFVRMIVK
+388 EFIRAIFA

>member
-1 MASVINGT
+1 MASAINGT

-40 LSRSQVAGTSVDF
+40 LSRSQVAGTPVDF
-53 NKTGAGTIASFI
+53 TKTGAGTIASFI

-71 NVTTIPAGTWTFSAY
+71 GVTTIPAGTWTFSAY

-107 SVATLLFSSAA
+107 SVATLLFTSSA
-118 TSTTTLTTLVKTLYT
+118 TTLTALTKTLYST
-133 TTMTVTQ
+133 AMTVTQ

-151 KVIYAGT
+151 KVIYLGT
-158 TTNQITLYTQSTNV
+158 TTNQITLYTQSSNI

-181 GTPMGAST
+181 GTPFGAST
-189 SCSFE
+189 NCTFSTSVDQNE
-194 ASTEQVEVTSQTSAW
+194 ITTYASNSYKEYIGSQINWDVS
-209 FREFKNDI
+209 
-217 TSWTVNCD
+217 VD
-225 GFIALSGY
+225 GLIALSGY
-233 SYLAL
+233 SYLSL
-238 MQKQLNR
+238 LSKLQNKQ
-245 ASIDVRFSI
+245 SIEVRFSI
-254 DNDNADASGTYGY
+254 DNDNADGSGTYGY
-267 SIVSGTANI
+267 SVIAGTCNIVSLDINGPMENASSYSAN
-276 TSISLSAPVEGAS
+276 
-289 TYSLAL
+289 L

-333 VTFAGAIGATCISVT
+333 VTFSGAIGATCISVT

-354 RLIAT
+354 RAIAT
-359 SGVPTDENV
+359 SGTPTGENV
-368 SFNSATGVL
+368 SFNTATGVL

>member
-53 NKTGAGTIASFI
+53 NKTGAGTIAAFI

-71 NVTTIPAGTWTFSAY
+71 GVTTIPAGTWTFSAY

-99 YELYKYNG
+99 YQLYKYNG
-107 SVATLLFSSAA
+107 SVATLLFTSAA
-118 TSTTTLTTLVKTLYT
+118 TTLTALAKTLYST
-133 TTMTVTQ
+133 AMTVTQ
-140 TTIAATDRLLI
+140 TTISATDRLLI

-158 TTNQITLYTQSTNV
+158 TTNQITLYTQSTNE

-194 ASTEQVEVTSQTSAW
+194 SSTDQVEVTSQTSAW

-217 TSWTVNCD
+217 TSWTVTCD

-245 ASIDVRFSI
+245 AAIDVRFSI
-254 DNDNADASGTYGY
+254 DNDNDDGSGTYGY

-289 TYSLAL
+289 TYSLSL

-319 VNSFSYTAAGGETS
+319 VNSFSYIAAGGETS

-354 RLIAT
+354 RAIAT